1 MPDEFSE
8 KVRFSR
14 ELFPN
19 GDTSVERDFAFFGG
33 RTQKNKQQSPWVL
46 DYKSQY

>member
-14 ELFPN
+14 ERFPN
-19 GDTSVERDFAFFGG
+19 GDTSVERFCFFLGG
-33 RTQKNKQQSPWVL
+33 GPKKTNNNTPGGCSIITQ
-46 DYKSQY
+46 Y